1 MANQKVGVIISAKDR
16 TRAAFSKVTRSLGV
30 LRKAVFNLKTGI
42 GALVGVGG
50 FVALARAGLKSID
63 NIGKLSRT
71 LGMTTEQLGTLQHMA
86 NLGGTTLDTFA
97 RAARNLN
104 KGALDFVT
112 KGTGEAKDAFDAL
125 NISVDDVNATGGDQ
139 IALMGMI
146 ADKLNVLEPGVAK
159 TALAMKLFGSRAVEI
174 LPALEQGSAGIK
186 AMTAE
191 AKSLG
196 ILMGKDSVNAVEEA
210 NDALARLGTIFTAV
224 RNRLVIAFAPVIEK
238 LATFLKDNFVKSL
251 GDSGNALEKWARK
264 TAGRFLDFTIITIG
278 GLEKIVNALVKFRNM
293 LARSTKYPE
302 ISFESLML
310 QIEKA
315 RLALDANTTSTVE
328 TVQSYKML
336 GQQLENVTENVKA
349 KNGALAKYRKEIDDT
364 KGSLEGMA
372 VSGLKKLEDA
382 LVSATDKT
390 FSFKDSFRSMAIS
403 VAQDLQRMVIKKTVT
418 GPLSGVLENIFK
430 GFGGGGGGLTA
441 ASFGGVGLGGSFQ
454 GRANGG
460 AVARNRSY
468 MVGERGPELFTPR
481 TNGQI
486 MSNRDLMGGGG
497 NGVSVTNNYDFSGAN
512 PATINLLQQEAERIK
527 VETFNSVFDSIGRG
541 GRYARI
547 VGRRT

>member
-1 MANQKVGVIISAKDR
+1 MANQKVGVTISAKDK
-16 TRAAFSKVTRSLGV
+16 TRAAFSKVTKSLGV
-30 LRKAVFNLKTGI
+30 LKKAVFNLKTGI

-86 NLGGTTLDTFA
+86 NLGGTSLDTFA
-97 RAARNLN
+97 RATRNLN

-112 KGTGEAKDAFDAL
+112 KGTGEAKDAFEAL
-125 NISVDDVNATGGDQ
+125 GISVDDVSAASGDQ
-139 IALMGMI
+139 VQLMGMI

-174 LPALEQGSAGIK
+174 LPALEGGSKGIREM
-186 AMTAE
+186 AAE
-191 AKSLG
+191 ASELG
-196 ILMGKDSVNAVEEA
+196 ATLDKDGVGQVEAA
-210 NDALARLGTIFTAV
+210 NDAIAKLGTVFTSI
-224 RNRLVIAFAPVIEK
+224 RNKIVIGIAPVLEK
-238 LATFLKDNFVKSL
+238 LATILKDKFVGNLKLS
-251 GDSGNALEKWARK
+251 GDTIQKWARD
-264 TAGRFLDFTIITIG
+264 TIRSFLEFAKSALN
-278 GLEKIVNALVKFRNM
+278 GLEKVSNAAIEVANFLPLTDFK
-293 LARSTKYPE
+293 P
-302 ISFESLML
+302 IDL
-310 QIEKA
+310 QDYIGH
-315 RLALDANTTSTVE
+315 LDALIDIMTDLPEKIIPAKTAVVQMNTAMTTA
-328 TVQSYKML
+328 T
-336 GQQLENVTENVKA
+336 KA
-349 KNGALAKYRKEIDDT
+349 IKEKNGALAKYRKEIDDS
-364 KGSLEGMA
+364 KGSLESMA
-372 VSGLKKLEDA
+372 VSGLKKVEDA

-403 VAQDLQRMVIKKTVT
+403 VAQDLQRMLIKKTVT
-418 GPLSGVLENIFK
+418 GPLSGVLENVFK
-430 GFGGGGGGLTA
+430 GFSGGGLTGA
-441 ASFGGVGLGGSFQ
+441 GSGFGMGYGG

>member
-1 MANQKVGVIISAKDR
+1 
-16 TRAAFSKVTRSLGV
+16 
-30 LRKAVFNLKTGI
+30 
-42 GALVGVGG
+42 
-50 FVALARAGLKSID
+50 
-63 NIGKLSRT
+63 
-71 LGMTTEQLGTLQHMA
+71 MTTEQLGTLQHMA

-174 LPALEQGSAGIK
+174 LPALEQGSKGIA

-196 ILMGKDSVNAVEEA
+196 ILMSKDGVGAVEEA
-210 NDALARLGTIFTAV
+210 NDALARLATIFTAV
-224 RNRLVIAFAPVIEK
+224 RNQLVIAFAPVIER
-238 LATFLKDNFVKSL
+238 LATLLKDKFVNSL
-251 GDSGNALEKWARK
+251 GEGGDALKIWARESVRSFI
-264 TAGRFLDFTIITIG
+264 GFGITSI
-278 GLEKIVNALVKFRNM
+278 KV
-293 LARSTKYPE
+293 
-302 ISFESLML
+302 
-310 QIEKA
+310 
-315 RLALDANTTSTVE
+315 
-328 TVQSYKML
+328 
-336 GQQLENVTENVKA
+336 LENVTNFVIRMMNVVRDANDKIGSVTFQPLVRGLGA
-349 KNGALAKYRKEIDDT
+349 ASDVLKTLPEKTIETTRAMGLMGNQLQTVTEAVKSKNGALAKYRKEIEDT
-364 KGSLEGMA
+364 KGGLEKMA
-372 VSGLKKLEDA
+372 VSGLGKLEDA

-403 VAQDLQRMVIKKTVT
+403 VAQDLQRMLIKKTVT

-512 PATINLLQQEAERIK
+512 PATISLLQQEAERIK

>member
-71 LGMTTEQLGTLQHMA
+71 LGFTTEQIGTLQHMA
-86 NLGGTTLDTFA
+86 NLGGTSLDTFA

-112 KGTGEAKDAFDAL
+112 KGTGEAKDAFEAL

-146 ADKLNVLEPGVAK
+146 ADKLNVLEAGVAK

-174 LPALEQGSAGIK
+174 LPALEQGSAGIN
-186 AMTAE
+186 AMAAE
-191 AKSLG
+191 ADELG
-196 ILMGKDSVNAVEEA
+196 ATLDKNGVAQVEAA
-210 NDALARLGTIFTAV
+210 NDAIARLGTIFTSI
-224 RNRLVIAFAPVIEK
+224 RNKIVVGIAPVIEK
-238 LATFLKDNFVKSL
+238 LATILKDKFVSNL
-251 GDSGNALEKWARK
+251 TLSGDTIQKWAKDAVRS
-264 TAGRFLDFTIITIG
+264 FLDFAKSALQALEMVANGARQVANWLPLTDFKPINLQAYIG
-278 GLEKIVNALVKFRNM
+278 HLNALSDVLKDLPEQIVPASNGV
-293 LARSTKYPE
+293 ARMSNG
-302 ISFESLML
+302 MVM
-310 QIEKA
+310 A
-315 RLALDANTTSTVE
+315 
-328 TVQSYKML
+328 
-336 GQQLENVTENVKA
+336 TEAIKA
-349 KNGALAKYRKEIDDT
+349 KNGALARYRKEIDDT
-364 KGSLEGMA
+364 RGGLEKMA

-390 FSFKDSFRSMAIS
+390 FSFKDSFKSMAMS
-403 VAQDLQRMVIKKTVT
+403 VAQDLQRMLIKKTVT
-418 GPLSGVLENIFK
+418 GPLAKLFDSFDFGSL
-430 GFGGGGGGLTA
+430 FGGGSSFTGPGSGFGIGYGG
-441 ASFGGVGLGGSFQ
+441 

-497 NGVSVTNNYDFSGAN
+497 NGVTVTNNYDFSGAN

>member
-1 MANQKVGVIISAKDR
+1 MANQKVGVTISAKDK
-16 TRAAFSKVTRSLGV
+16 TRAAFSKVTKSLGV
-30 LRKAVFNLKTGI
+30 LKKAVFNLKTGI

-50 FVALARAGLKSID
+50 FVAMARAGLKSID

-86 NLGGTTLDTFA
+86 NLGGTSLDTFA
-97 RAARNLN
+97 RATRNLN

-112 KGTGEAKDAFDAL
+112 KGTGEAKDAFEAL
-125 NISVDDVNATGGDQ
+125 GISVDDVSAASGDQ
-139 IALMGMI
+139 VQLMGMI

-174 LPALEQGSAGIK
+174 LPALEGGSKGIREM
-186 AMTAE
+186 AAE
-191 AKSLG
+191 ASELG
-196 ILMGKDSVNAVEEA
+196 ATLDKDGVAQVEAA
-210 NDALARLGTIFTAV
+210 NDAIAKLGTIFTSI
-224 RNRLVIAFAPVIEK
+224 RNKIVIGIAPVLEK
-238 LATFLKDNFVKSL
+238 LATILKDKFVGNLKLS
-251 GDSGNALEKWARK
+251 GDTIQKWARD
-264 TAGRFLDFTIITIG
+264 TIRSFLEFAKSALE
-278 GLEKIVNALVKFRNM
+278 GLEKVANAAIEVANFLPLTDFKPIN
-293 LARSTKYPE
+293 
-302 ISFESLML
+302 L
-310 QIEKA
+310 QDYIGH
-315 RLALDANTTSTVE
+315 LDALIDILTDLPEKIIPAGTAVVQMNTAMTTA
-328 TVQSYKML
+328 T
-336 GQQLENVTENVKA
+336 KA
-349 KNGALAKYRKEIDDT
+349 IKEKNGALAKYRKEIDDS
-364 KGSLEGMA
+364 KGSLESMA
-372 VSGLKKLEDA
+372 VSGLKKVEDA

-403 VAQDLQRMVIKKTVT
+403 VAQDLQRMLIKKTVT
-418 GPLSGVLENIFK
+418 GPLSGILENVFK
-430 GFGGGGGGLTA
+430 GFGGGGGGIDT
-441 ASFGGVGLGGSFQ
+441 GVGAYGFPR
-454 GRANGG
+454 RANGG